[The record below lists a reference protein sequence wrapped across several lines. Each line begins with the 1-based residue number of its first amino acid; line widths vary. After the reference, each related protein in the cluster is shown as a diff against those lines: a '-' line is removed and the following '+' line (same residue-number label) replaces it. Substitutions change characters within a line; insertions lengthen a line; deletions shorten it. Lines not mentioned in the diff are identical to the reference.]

1 MNRPRWTT
9 WLARGIL
16 FTAVL
21 AASLLAAELYV
32 RLTSTRVLPSDQA
45 PVLGAVQSRPDR
57 LVADNNVDKRLIPG
71 SDVVI
76 HNHNLSQRDIR
87 VRVNAHGF
95 RDDELTVP
103 RPTDEL
109 RILAIGDSIT
119 WGDYLQADEVWV
131 QQAEQHLA
139 AAWPDLTVQ
148 VVNGGLGD
156 QGLAEEVEILAERGV
171 QVQPQ
176 HVVVAFYLN
185 DSRPPWGFPGELGAP
200 GFFRNS
206 SALIDSVYRNAML
219 RGWVKVRGGDRF
231 MEWVSLASKR
241 DWADDTRSFD
251 RLVHAAQFDWG
262 AAWDAGS
269 WDTVE
274 RQLDTLEDLA
284 EEHDFTVSIVIF
296 PVRFQVDARFL
307 DDAPQRTL
315 GAIAAQRGIPTLDLL
330 PLMREHRGRLL
341 FLDHCHPTVYG
352 NAIIGA
358 EVATFLQRVAVEPS
372 P

>member
-1 MNRPRWTT
+1 MTRPRWTT
-9 WLARGIL
+9 WLARGML
-16 FTAVL
+16 FTAAL
-21 AASLLAAELYV
+21 AGSLLVAELYV
-32 RLTSTRVLPSDQA
+32 RMTSTRVLPSDQD
-45 PVLGAVQSRPDR
+45 PVLGAVQSSPDM
-57 LVADNNVDKRLIPG
+57 LVANNDVDKRLIPG

-76 HNHNLSQRDIR
+76 HNHSLSQRDIR
-87 VRVNAHGF
+87 VQVNAQGF
-95 RDDELTVP
+95 RDDELTMP

-139 AAWPDLTVQ
+139 ATWPHRTVQ

-206 SALIDSVYRNAML
+206 SALIDTIYRNAML
-219 RGWVKVRGGDRF
+219 RGWVKVRGGERF
-231 MEWVSLASKR
+231 TEWVSLAPKR
-241 DWADDTRSFD
+241 DWADDTQAFD
-251 RLVHAAQFDWG
+251 RLVQAAHYDWG
-262 AAWDAGS
+262 AAWDTESWAGI
-269 WDTVE
+269 E

-284 EEHDFTVSIVIF
+284 IDHHFTVSIVIF
-296 PVRFQVDARFL
+296 PVSFQVYAHFL
-307 DDAPQRTL
+307 DDAPQRAL

-330 PLMREHRGRLL
+330 PLLREHRGRLL

-352 NAIIGA
+352 HEIIGA
-358 EVATFLQRVAVEPS
+358 EVGEFLQRVAVEPS